1 MGNRA
6 PSTVGTGIHDLAP
19 AERHAAGPVAV
30 SRRAAAGMPPPS
42 APLSPRPQAPAAP
55 RPRTPAP
62 AAVERPET
70 PPQQP
75 EPDAGLLIP
84 SLIRRLLDEAQFAA
98 EQGCESEVDVELPGF
113 SGVLFDVEVDG
124 FRYRLVR
131 SAAQSASPLDILS
144 PREHEIARMVAQ
156 GHPNKTIAAVLDISS
171 WTVGT
176 YLRRIFAKLNVGS
189 RAAMVATLASRSQFD
204 AGGSAAGSSAQDS
217 RHSHPPSPAPR
228 GRPL

>member
-6 PSTVGTGIHDLAP
+6 PSTAGTGIHDLAP
-19 AERHAAGPVAV
+19 AHRHAGGPVAIP
-30 SRRAAAGMPPPS
+30 RRAATDAPPLP
-42 APLSPRPQAPAAP
+42 APLSHRANTPVPPP
-55 RPRTPAP
+55 RPRAP
-62 AAVERPET
+62 VAAAAVAGGKAPL
-70 PPQQP
+70 PQP
-75 EPDAGLLIP
+75 EADAGVLIP
-84 SLIRRLLDEAQFAA
+84 ALIRRLLDEALFAA
-98 EQGCESEVDVELPGF
+98 EQGCESVVDVELPGF

-124 FRYRLVR
+124 FRYRLIR

-204 AGGSAAGSSAQDS
+204 AGGSGQHLHDS
-217 RHSHPPSPAPR
+217 HLPSNAPR
-228 GRPL
+228 GCAQ